1 MGCGTSTEVEP
12 STPPE
17 FGGNKNITK
26 YPKPIGVS
34 KYFSIYR

>member
-12 STPPE
+12 SSPE
-17 FGGNKNITK
+17 IGGNKTINS

-34 KYFSIYR
+34 KEIFIFH